1 MISYLRSRIACLF
14 RSQRGAATAEYALLL
29 ALVVIVLIGVLTE
42 LGAVLV
48 ERIQE
53 IVVQL
58 GGA

>member
-1 MISYLRSRIACLF
+1 MISYLKSLF
-14 RSQRGAATAEYALLL
+14 ARFWSQRGAATAEYALLL

>member
-1 MISYLRSRIACLF
+1 MISYLVSWFRRF
-14 RSQRGAATAEYALLL
+14 RSERGAATAEYALLL
-29 ALVVIVLIGVLTE
+29 ALIVIVLIGVLTE

-53 IVVQL
+53 IVLQL